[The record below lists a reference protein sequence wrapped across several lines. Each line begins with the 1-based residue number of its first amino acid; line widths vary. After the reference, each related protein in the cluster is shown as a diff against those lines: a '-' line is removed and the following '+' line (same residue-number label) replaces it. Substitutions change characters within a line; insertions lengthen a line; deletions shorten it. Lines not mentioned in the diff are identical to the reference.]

1 MQTDIRTQNVRLSE
15 ALRDYIDRRLRLAL
29 GRFAPRL
36 SRLTIR
42 LADLNG
48 PRGGVDKSCR
58 LGASL
63 IPQGNVLITTTDV
76 SLHAAIDRAV
86 ERLDR
91 ALVRV
96 LKRRYAVNGR
106 RESVRRW
113 FRSRGTRAAKSA

>member
-1 MQTDIRTQNVRLSE
+1 MQAEIRTQNVRLSE
-15 ALRDYIDRRLRLAL
+15 ALRDYIDRRLGLVL

-36 SRLTIR
+36 RRLTVR
-42 LADLNG
+42 LTDLNG

-58 LGASL
+58 LSASL
-63 IPQGNVLITTTDV
+63 IPQGKVLVSTTDV
-76 SLHAAIDRAV
+76 SLHAALDRAV

-91 ALVRV
+91 ALVRA

-113 FRSRGTRAAKSA
+113 FRARGRRAVRSA